1 MTPQEERRFPLL
13 YKAST
18 ESTNDDARAWAQ
30 QGAEH
35 GTVVWAE
42 VQTKGR
48 GRRGA
53 AWMSQSHESLA
64 FSVIL
69 RPKFSRALWPRISL
83 ICGLAVCKVLEKHGL
98 IAEVKWPNDVMV
110 QQKKVCGILIEAS
123 ESAVIAGI
131 GINVNVSDFPNELKS
146 IATSMLIEC
155 GKNFDRQEILSEI
168 QQSLIRH
175 LLRVDNDFTSIIQE
189 LRERC
194 YLTGKSVR
202 MLVANQEM
210 QGTVQGIG
218 KNGELMI
225 DHAGRRECYLQAD
238 EIRIVS

>member
-1 MTPQEERRFPLL
+1 
-13 YKAST
+13 
-18 ESTNDDARAWAQ
+18 
-30 QGAEH
+30 
-35 GTVVWAE
+35 
-42 VQTKGR
+42 
-48 GRRGA
+48 
-53 AWMSQSHESLA
+53 
-64 FSVIL
+64 
-69 RPKFSRALWPRISL
+69 L

-131 GINVNVSDFPNELKS
+131 GINVNVSSFPDVLKP

-168 QQSLIRH
+168 QQSLMRH

-202 MLVANQEM
+202 MLVANQER
-210 QGTVQGIG
+210 QGTVLGIG
-218 KNGELMI
+218 KNGELVI
-225 DHAGRRECYLQAD
+225 DHTGRQECYLQAD